1 MPDPPMERPGE
12 DPAMSRAVALF
23 KESGLSL
30 AALGERMGYSKAIA
44 RQAAWQFM
52 KTKDPRIGMLR
63 KFAKAVGVDLEEL
76 TPGSA
81 AMTQVEAKKPRM
93 SRKQFVATLALYGIE
108 MGPEEFREYL
118 EEQHALLHPAWT
130 PDDLLCHPTEAAEFC
145 VYIRGR
151 LNTLAPDDFI
161 LRSLLNSRKAH

>member
-1 MPDPPMERPGE
+1 MP
-12 DPAMSRAVALF
+12 
-23 KESGLSL
+23 
-30 AALGERMGYSKAIA
+30 
-44 RQAAWQFM
+44 
-52 KTKDPRIGMLR
+52 
-63 KFAKAVGVDLEEL
+63 
-76 TPGSA
+76 
-81 AMTQVEAKKPRM
+81 QVEEKKPRM

-118 EEQHALLHPAWT
+118 EEQHAILHRAWT